1 MMSGDNL
8 HFQPIM
14 ILALLPF
21 AIGFESTRVATSVSL
36 MRFTSLSTFIQVLQ
50 SYAEDFSHPVSPPRQ
65 SPLWRWVG
73 L

>member
-1 MMSGDNL
+1 MMSEHNL

-50 SYAEDFSHPVSPPRQ
+50 IYAEAFPHPVSSPRQ